1 MRLKPGAEWPR
12 TLLRVLTVVVLLYL
26 FLVSIKLMGTSFQLF
41 GGGIID
47 QLIRS
52 YSNPLLGLFTGIL
65 ATSLVQSSSTTT
77 SLAVAMVG
85 AGALN
90 IEAAIPIVIGANMGT
105 TITNTIVSWSLVTRK
120 ADFRRALAAA
130 TVHDFFNLCSIAV
143 FFPLEIAFHFIE
155 KSALFLTGLFEGVGG
170 VAFTSPLKVV
180 ISPAADGVKRFLLDT
195 LSLDDVAAAVVILVV
210 AVLLIVTSLVYLV
223 RSLRRMMVG
232 RTESF
237 FDRYLFHNAPTAL
250 LFGLLLTVVVQSS
263 SVTTSLIVP
272 LVGAGI
278 ITLARAYPYTLGAN
292 IGTTT
297 TAMIASLATVG
308 AVGGGPAATAGV
320 TLAFAHLLFNVF
332 GTAVFY
338 PLRRVP
344 IFLATSLATVAA
356 ERKRWAILFILVVF
370 FLLPAVVLAIGWAT
384 AG

>member
-12 TLLRVLTVVVLLYL
+12 TLLRILTVAVLLYL
-26 FLVSIKLMGTSFQLF
+26 FLVSIKLMGTSFKLF
-41 GGGIID
+41 GGGVID

-52 YSNPLLGLFTGIL
+52 YSNPLLGLCTGIL

-77 SLAVAMVG
+77 SLVVAMVG
-85 AGALN
+85 AGALS
-90 IEAAIPIVIGANMGT
+90 IEMAIPMVIGANMGT
-105 TITNTIVSWSLVTRK
+105 TITNTIVSWSLITRK
-120 ADFRRALAAA
+120 ADFRRAFAAA
-130 TVHDFFNLCSIAV
+130 TVHDFFNLCAIAV
-143 FFPLEIAFHFIE
+143 FFPLEIAFHLIE
-155 KSALFLTGLFEGVGG
+155 KSALFLTSLFEGVGG

-180 ISPAADGVKRFLLDT
+180 ISPATDGVKHLLLDR
-195 LSLDDVAAAVVILVV
+195 LSLGDVAAGVIILVISM
-210 AVLLIVTSLVYLV
+210 LLIVTSLVYLV
-223 RSLRRMMVG
+223 RSLRRMMVD

-237 FDRYLFHNAPTAL
+237 FDRYIFRNAPSAL
-250 LFGLLLTVVVQSS
+250 VFGLVLTVVVQSS

-297 TAMIASLATVG
+297 TALIASLATVG

-320 TLAFAHLLFNVF
+320 TVAFAHLLFNVF

-338 PLRRVP
+338 PLRRIP
-344 IFLATSLATVAA
+344 IFLATRLAAVAA
-356 ERKRWAILFILVVF
+356 EQKRWAIIFVLVVF
-370 FLLPAVVLAIGWAT
+370 FLIPVAVLAIGWAA

>member
-12 TLLRVLTVVVLLYL
+12 TLLRILTVVVLLYL
-26 FLVSIKLMGTSFQLF
+26 FLVSIKLMGTSFKLF

-47 QLIRS
+47 QLIQS
-52 YSNPLLGLFTGIL
+52 YSNPLLGLCTGIL

-77 SLAVAMVG
+77 SLTVAMVG
-85 AGALN
+85 AGALT
-90 IEAAIPIVIGANMGT
+90 IETAIPIIIGANMGT
-105 TITNTIVSWSLVTRK
+105 TITNVLVSFSLITRK
-120 ADFRRALAAA
+120 ADFRRAFAAA
-130 TVHDFFNLCSIAV
+130 TVHDFFNVCTIIV

-155 KSALFLTGLFEGVGG
+155 KSALFLTSLFEGVGG

-180 ISPAADGVKRFLLDT
+180 ISPVTDGVKHFMLDT
-195 LSLDDVAAAVVILVV
+195 LSLGNVTAGVVILIIAV
-210 AVLLIVTSLVYLV
+210 ALIVASLVYLV
-223 RSLRRMMVG
+223 RSLRQMMVG

-237 FDRYLFHNAPTAL
+237 FDRYLFRNAPGAL
-250 LFGLLLTVVVQSS
+250 LFGLVLTVIVQSS

-297 TAMIASLATVG
+297 TAMIASLATI
-308 AVGGGPAATAGV
+308 GGGPVATAGITV
-320 TLAFAHLLFNVF
+320 AFAHLIFNVF

-338 PLRRVP
+338 PLRRIP
-344 IFLATSLATVAA
+344 IFLATRLSVIVA
-356 ERKRWAILFILVVF
+356 ERKRWAILFVLVVF